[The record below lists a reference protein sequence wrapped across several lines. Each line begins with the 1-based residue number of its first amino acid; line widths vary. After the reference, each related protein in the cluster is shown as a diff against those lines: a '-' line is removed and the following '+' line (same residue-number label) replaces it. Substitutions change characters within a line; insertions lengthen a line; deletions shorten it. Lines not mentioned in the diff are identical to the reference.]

1 MSYLINQIFWCLL
14 LAFLLGFLLGWLLR
28 HFACKSAMAELEK
41 RIAESRPAPKIPAF
55 HIEEIEGIGKGFGRR
70 LREIGI
76 KDTAQLLTGSL
87 TEEDRNKISQAV
99 DGLDDQTIRAWAT
112 MADLLRIP
120 GIGGQWAEL
129 LWRCDV
135 ASVQSL
141 ARQRT
146 PELLARMAE
155 VNDREHRVQELP
167 GERRV
172 EHWIAEAKLAPAILP
187 ERWE

>member
-28 HFACKSAMAELEK
+28 HLACKKALADLEA
-41 RIAESRPAPKIPAF
+41 RIADSRPAPKIPAF
-55 HIEEIEGIGKGFGRR
+55 HIEEIEGIGPGFGRR

-76 KDTAQLLTGSL
+76 KDTAKLLTTCL
-87 TEEDRNKISQAV
+87 TDDGRQAV
-99 DGLDDQTIRAWAT
+99 CRAADDLDDHTVRTWAT

-129 LWRCDV
+129 LWRCEV
-135 ASVQSL
+135 TNVQAL
-141 ARQRT
+141 ARQNIA
-146 PELLARMAE
+146 ELLAKMKE
-155 VNDREHRVQELP
+155 VNEREHRVHELP

-172 EHWIAEAKLAPAILP
+172 EHWIAEAKVAPAILP
-187 ERWE
+187 DQW